1 MLRPMDLRIKGLG
14 AIDPRAL
21 PLPNGTEVTVGV
33 DRMAGERRVPQ
44 GASGRVVRAEPE
56 RDEFDVHIVGVGVVR
71 YARTELVPRKV
82 GQVRYAQ
89 RRADAWDALR
99 PCVVLETTV
108 GSRAWGLATE
118 GSDTDIRGVFATP
131 LSWTQGLVAPPE
143 DLVNE
148 DGSHTFWAVAKCIK
162 QALRAD
168 PNTLEALFV
177 KSAHATDEIGQWLL
191 EERDAFVSAEIYG
204 SFGRYAT
211 SQLDKLSQN
220 LRLVRHRGDVLEWLR
235 VAPTLT
241 LDEVADKLAKLSP
254 RATVTE
260 ADAQLSAKQYVKQL
274 YRSMHDQGLLERNE
288 FSALAEFATSNAA
301 TGLELPRELRPK
313 NAYNLL
319 RLIVT
324 ATEWLR
330 TGEPEFE
337 VRGEFRAKLFAIKK
351 GEVPLDDVL
360 AEAESLTAPLAE
372 AWERTKLPRRA
383 DVARADRLLRRVQQ
397 EVARRWVLRLEGP
410 FGRDAAEPPTA
421 AWDD

>member
-1 MLRPMDLRIKGLG
+1 MDLRIKGLG
-14 AIDPRAL
+14 GVDPRGL

-33 DRMAGERRVPQ
+33 DRMLGDRRVPQ
-44 GASGRVVRAEPE
+44 GASGRVVKAEPE
-56 RDEFDVHIVGVGVVR
+56 RDVFDVHIVGVGVVR
-71 YARTELVPRKV
+71 YARAELVPRKV

-177 KSAHATDEIGQWLL
+177 KNARATDEIGQWLL
-191 EERDAFVSAEIYG
+191 DERDAFVSAEIYG

-220 LRLVRHRGDVLEWLR
+220 IRLVKHRADVLDWLR
-235 VAPTLT
+235 REPSLT
-241 LDEVADKLAKLSP
+241 LDRVAEKLAKISP
-254 RATVTE
+254 RANATE
-260 ADAQLSAKQYVKQL
+260 ADAHLAAKQYIKQL
-274 YRSMHDQGLLERNE
+274 YRSMHDQGLLPRNE
-288 FSALAEFATSNAA
+288 FDALVEFATSNEA

-324 ATEWLR
+324 ATEWLQ
-330 TGEPEFE
+330 TGTPEFE
-337 VRGEFRAKLFAIKK
+337 VRGDFRAKLFAIKK
-351 GEVPLDDVL
+351 GEVPLEDIL
-360 AEAESLTAPLAE
+360 AEAEALTEPLAK
-372 AWERTKLPRRA
+372 AWESTKLPKRA
-383 DVARADRLLRRVQQ
+383 DVERADRLLRRVND
-397 EVARRWVLRLEGP
+397 EVARRWVQRVDGP
-410 FGRDAAEPPTA
+410 FGRGAPEPPVA